1 MLKLDAHVAG
11 VDPSILKLNAKGHQE
26 LTARLDDLMSNRF
39 SKLLVADSGPG
50 TKLLAMGDIALWHVD
65 DMWKNPERKGISYA
79 VIDDLWVEPEARQ
92 FGISKAIV
100 RDLVTFASENSID
113 DLILEYA
120 TTNIEAEAT
129 WSRLGFK
136 TTGVRAAAPV
146 ADVLNRLA
154 TSEQIP
160 EHEDD

>member
-1 MLKLDAHVAG
+1 
-11 VDPSILKLNAKGHQE
+11 
-26 LTARLDDLMSNRF
+26 
-39 SKLLVADSGPG
+39 
-50 TKLLAMGDIALWHVD
+50 MGDIALWHVD
-65 DMWKNPERKGISYA
+65 DMWKNPERIGVSYA

-100 RDLVTFASENSID
+100 RDLVTFASENGIN

-146 ADVLNRLA
+146 ADVLNRL
-154 TSEQIP
+154 TESGQTEMS
-160 EHEDD
+160 EDDQ

>member
-1 MLKLDAHVAG
+1 M
-11 VDPSILKLNAKGHQE
+11 SE
-26 LTARLDDLMSNRF
+26 RLDDLMSNSF

-65 DMWKNPERKGISYA
+65 DMWKNPERIGVSYA

-100 RDLVTFASENSID
+100 RDLVTFASENGIN

-146 ADVLNRLA
+146 ADVLNRL
-154 TSEQIP
+154 TESGQTEMS
-160 EHEDD
+160 EDDQ